1 MKKKLSSIKIRF
13 SEETLFQSRT
23 DAYNHYIKCLCEDRN
38 NVMAWKESIIEAINE
53 KRITRWDI
61 IDNRLLGYPTNKSV
75 MDLIQNSDNEFVVR
89 SVSNKMRSL
98 LEEGL
103 SGKEKTKVYAA
114 RKKEEIIIHRILEYF
129 SPMVHTQALLFSK
142 SPNDIP
148 DFEQEARMALFRA
161 IRQYDLGLK
170 AHFASYALTIVRR
183 VMKGY
188 AKSKRNDDYHLLM
201 DEGIERNPEEDE
213 LYEYGESNM
222 MSHFINMVSCMQPHM
237 LISLLMKCGLINN
250 MTIKIAR
257 KFFSSN
263 PEAGD
268 KSQC

>member
-1 MKKKLSSIKIRF
+1 MKKKSSSIKIRF
-13 SEETLFQSRT
+13 NEETLFQSRT
-23 DAYNHYIKCLCEDRN
+23 DAYNHYIKCLCNDQN
-38 NVMAWKESIIEAINE
+38 NLDAWKDSVIEAIKE
-53 KRITRWDI
+53 KKITRWDV

-75 MDLIQNSDNEFVVR
+75 MELMHNKDNEFIVR

-103 SGKEKTKVYAA
+103 LHKEKIKVFSA
-114 RKKEEIIIHRILEYF
+114 RKKEEAIIHQILEYF
-129 SPMVHTQALLFSK
+129 SPMVHTQAVLFSK
-142 SPNDIP
+142 SANDIP

-161 IRQYDLGLK
+161 IRQYDLDLK

-188 AKSKRNDDYHLLM
+188 ARSRRDDDYHLLL
-201 DEGIERNPEEDE
+201 DEGIERNSEDDE

-222 MSHFINMVSCMQPHM
+222 MSHFINMASCMQPHM
-237 LISLLMKCGLINN
+237 LVSLLMKCGLINN
-250 MTIKIAR
+250 KTIKTAR

-263 PEAGD
+263 PEEGD
-268 KSQC
+268 ISPC